1 MTALITHAACL
12 AHEMQPGHPERPA
25 RLAAVLDHLRE
36 TGLAD
41 DLEMMDAPLATR
53 EQLARVHGA
62 SYLESLRRLTPAAG
76 LVRLDAD
83 TALGRHSLRA
93 AQAVAGAAVAGV
105 DLVLGAAGPKR
116 AFCAV
121 RPPGHHAE
129 QATAMGF
136 CFLNGAAVAAAHA
149 LTWPDVDRVAILD
162 FDVHHGNGTV
172 AAFMHDPRVLVC
184 SSFQFPHYPY
194 RLQDVS
200 QPNIVCT
207 PLSAGTDGAA
217 FRKAVERDWLPAID
231 AFRPALI
238 VVSAGFDAHAK
249 DPLGDLLLAEDDFAW
264 VTGLIVAAAMRHAA
278 GRVVSILEGGYHLGA
293 LAGSAAAHVSALA
306 G

>member
-25 RLAAVLDHLRE
+25 RLVAVLDHLRE

-41 DLEMMDAPLATR
+41 DLETLDAPLATR
-53 EQLARVHGA
+53 KQLARVHGEN
-62 SYLESLRRLTPAAG
+62 YLETLERLTPSAG
-76 LVRLDAD
+76 LVRLDPD
-83 TALGRHSLRA
+83 TALGPHSLRA

-105 DLVLGAAGPKR
+105 DLALGGAGPER
-116 AFCAV
+116 VFCAV

-129 QATAMGF
+129 QVTAMGF

-149 LTWPDVDRVAILD
+149 LTRPELDRVAVLD

-172 AAFMHDPRVLVC
+172 AAFMDDPRVLVC
-184 SSFQFPHYPY
+184 SSFQFPYYPY
-194 RLQDVS
+194 RLQDVKR
-200 QPNIVCT
+200 PNIVCT
-207 PLSAGTDGAA
+207 PLPAGTAGTA
-217 FRKAVERDWLPAID
+217 FRKAVERDWLQAIE
-231 AFRPALI
+231 AHRPGLV
-238 VVSAGFDAHAK
+238 VVSAGFDAHAE
-249 DPLGDLLLAEDDFAW
+249 DPLGGLLLTEDDFAW
-264 VTGLIVAAAMRHAA
+264 VTGLIVAAAAQHAH

-293 LAGSAAAHVSALA
+293 LARSVAAHVSVLA